1 MLHDF
6 LGNNRDELIAR
17 CREKVAKRP
26 LRQATAGQLA
36 NGVPMFLDQLIRTL
50 KIEQGSQPM
59 DSRAISGP
67 DGGGIALSEMGVS
80 AAQHGAQLLTLGFSV
95 DQVVHDYGDLCQ
107 AITDLAFERDAPF
120 QVDEFR
126 TLNRCLDNAI
136 ADAVAE
142 FSFQRDSVIEEGY
155 ELEANKRLG
164 FFAHELRNLLNSATL
179 AFQASEAGN
188 LHLSGATGAVL
199 KRSLAGLNTL
209 IERSL
214 ADVRKGVHGVPVAVF
229 ALHDFID
236 EAAATAE
243 LVASAKQSSLLV
255 TQKDTSLAI
264 SGDRDFLLMA
274 LGNLLQNAIKFSHQ
288 GAQINLNAYA
298 SGDRILVDV
307 ADQCGGLPA
316 GDLEH
321 MFEPFSQMNAD
332 KTGMGLGLSIA
343 RRTIESNG
351 GTLTVRDIPGNG
363 CVFTISLPRRSLA

>member
-1 MLHDF
+1 MLYEF
-6 LGNNRDELIAR
+6 LGNNRDALIER

-26 LRQATAGQLA
+26 LRRATAGQLQ

-50 KIEQGSQPM
+50 KIEQGSHPM

-67 DGGGIALSEMGVS
+67 DGGGVALSEMGVT
-80 AAQHGAQLLTLGFSV
+80 AAQHGAQLLSLGFSV

-107 AITDLAFERDAPF
+107 AITDLAFERAAPF

-136 ADAVAE
+136 ADAVTE
-142 FSFQRDSVIEEGY
+142 FSFQRDSVVEGEY

-179 AFQASEAGN
+179 AFKASEAGN
-188 LHLSGATGAVL
+188 LSLSGATGAVL

-214 ADVRKGVHGVPVAVF
+214 ADVRAGVHGVPVAVF
-229 ALHDFID
+229 SLREFID
-236 EAAATAE
+236 EAAAVAE
-243 LVASAKQSSLLV
+243 LVAAAKQCSVLV
-255 TQKDTSLAI
+255 TQNDNSLAI

-274 LGNLLQNAIKFSHQ
+274 LGNLLQNAVKFSHS
-288 GAQINLNAYA
+288 GAQIKLDAYP
-298 SGDRILVDV
+298 SGDRILLDV
-307 ADQCGGLPA
+307 ADQCGGLPTD
-316 GDLEH
+316 DLEN

-332 KTGMGLGLSIA
+332 KSGMGLGLSIA
-343 RRTIESNG
+343 RRTVESNG
-351 GTLTVRDIPGNG
+351 GTLTVRNIPGRG
-363 CVFTISLPRRSLA
+363 CVFTISVPRRSLA